1 MSGHHCHRCG
11 SSLHPGAMKCSGCMA
26 GVVYGATANE
36 LRRAAK
42 IGAGAVLAVWCYVV
56 AYSLPAVVVGCTA
69 ALVSGVLLRK
79 ISGRARAHMVRTVTD
94 QRARIV

>member
-56 AYSLPAVVVGCTA
+56 AYSLPAMLVGLAAVVVAGFILRMTA
-69 ALVSGVLLRK
+69 SRT
-79 ISGRARAHMVRTVTD
+79 RAHLVRTFVVPG
-94 QRARIV
+94 RP